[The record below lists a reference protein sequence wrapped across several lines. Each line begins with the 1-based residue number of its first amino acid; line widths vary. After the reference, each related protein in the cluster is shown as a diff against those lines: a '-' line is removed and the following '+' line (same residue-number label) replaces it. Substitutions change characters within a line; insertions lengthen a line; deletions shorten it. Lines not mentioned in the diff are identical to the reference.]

1 MKSARFLI
9 AALALSAV
17 QLSAQAKDAEL
28 RCKDVPQKDEMH
40 GQTVCSFAGSSLDSA
55 YQAARA
61 RFKEDG
67 VHLRAQLPVKR
78 LNTTHDSV
86 SVLYQPSRKQ
96 YQIDL
101 GYPGGETIWKLY
113 PSAKQ
118 VKIIIDY
125 YPD

>member
-1 MKSARFLI
+1 MKTTRLLI
-9 AALALSAV
+9 AAVALSAV
-17 QLSAQAKDAEL
+17 QLTAQAKDTDL

-40 GQTVCSFAGSSLDSA
+40 GQTVCSFSGSSLDSA

-101 GYPGGETIWKLY
+101 TYPGGETVWKLY

-118 VKIIIDY
+118 VKIVIDY